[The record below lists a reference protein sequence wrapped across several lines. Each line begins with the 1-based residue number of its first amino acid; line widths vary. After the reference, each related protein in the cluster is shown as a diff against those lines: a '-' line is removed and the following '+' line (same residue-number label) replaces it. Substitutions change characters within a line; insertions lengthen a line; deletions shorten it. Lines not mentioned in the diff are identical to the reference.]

1 MNEQG
6 DIRDDEI
13 RIIGGDLSSAPQ
25 PRRNGWLKAVAGAL
39 VVVVIAVVAIFVFGG
54 ESADDKPLSSIAE
67 QGVEEQNVVP
77 EIFDPYEAADND
89 DVVIQP
95 ETGRFG
101 SAVDS
106 LARGFCEIR
115 DMSMNDVQLRIYIPH
130 NADMTL
136 HVGKLDREDSSI
148 IYAAEASF
156 IRADNLDILGAFV
169 LEGEPLAWG
178 LSVRGYCSSID
189 GEVKVGVADN
199 SPLFEEAIEKGGY
212 FFRQYGLVD
221 EGVLVENEPK
231 NKSIRRAICE
241 RRGEIFMVES
251 LNKESFHDFA
261 QALVDLDIDNAVN
274 LPGSEAYGWAIDGD
288 DKVHE
293 FGTPN
298 FYTGRGK
305 MPKNTNYI
313 VWRRL

>member
-1 MNEQG
+1 M
-6 DIRDDEI
+6 
-13 RIIGGDLSSAPQ
+13 
-25 PRRNGWLKAVAGAL
+25 
-39 VVVVIAVVAIFVFGG
+39 
-54 ESADDKPLSSIAE
+54 
-67 QGVEEQNVVP
+67 
-77 EIFDPYEAADND
+77 
-89 DVVIQP
+89 
-95 ETGRFG
+95 
-101 SAVDS
+101 
-106 LARGFCEIR
+106 
-115 DMSMNDVQLRIYIPH
+115 
-130 NADMTL
+130 
-136 HVGKLDREDSSI
+136 
-148 IYAAEASF
+148 
-156 IRADNLDILGAFV
+156 
-169 LEGEPLAWG
+169 
-178 LSVRGYCSSID
+178 
-189 GEVKVGVADN
+189 GVADN
-199 SPLFEEAIEKGGY
+199 SPLFEEAIERGGY

-288 DKVHE
+288 DEVHE

-313 VWRRL
+313 VWRRR

>member
-13 RIIGGDLSSAPQ
+13 RIIGSNLPSDPQ
-25 PRRNGWLKAVAGAL
+25 PPISRLRKVIAGVV
-39 VVVVIAVVAIFVFGG
+39 VVVVIAVVAIFVWGG
-54 ESADDKPLSSIAE
+54 RGASNEPLLSAEEPSAE
-67 QGVEEQNVVP
+67 DAVIP
-77 EIFDPYEAADND
+77 EIFDPYDSGDSEDI
-89 DVVIQP
+89 VIQP

-106 LARGFCEIR
+106 LVRGFCEIR
-115 DMSMNDVQLRIYIPH
+115 DMSMNDVPLRIYIPH

-169 LEGEPLAWG
+169 LAGEPLAWG
-178 LSVRGYCSSID
+178 LSVRGYCSSIG

-199 SPLFEEAIEKGGY
+199 SPLFEEAIERGGY

-274 LPGSEAYGWAIDGD
+274 LPGSEAYGWAVDGD
-288 DKVHE
+288 DEVHE

-313 VWRRL
+313 VWRRR